1 MIIGRDP
8 FKFSVIIDKVD
19 EWSDNSI
26 QNGVMLITVDGFM
39 FPDKELLNITF
50 GYLGWGFL
58 DKLKAIPEDRE
69 LYAIKDKK
77 TAFGEICGR
86 VYPDDPDLDGDQRF
100 NITPEEICDRRYT
113 IFAVKCGENVRIL
126 AARPVYDKENSRYIT
141 EKAVVRET
149 YVTTEYINE
158 MIRQTEIFLKIK

>member
-19 EWSDNSI
+19 EWSDDSI
-26 QNGVMLITVDGFM
+26 QNGVMVITVDGYM

-58 DKLKAIPEDRE
+58 DKLKAIPEDKK

-77 TAFGEICGR
+77 TAFGEICGHI
-86 VYPDDPDLDGDQRF
+86 YPDDPDLDGDQRF
-100 NITPEEICDRRYT
+100 NITPEEICDKRYM

-126 AARPVYDKENSRYIT
+126 AARPAYDKENSRFVT

-158 MIRQTEIFLKIK
+158 MIRQTEEYLKM